1 MAKKRVL
8 IVDDNVD
15 VCALVALK
23 LESAG
28 IDVVQSFDG
37 ESGLAQ
43 AQSQQIDAIILDAVL
58 PGMSGLEVL
67 ARLRNSGNQVPVL
80 MLSGN
85 DHERDIAASFEAG
98 ANDYVTKPFSP
109 RELLSRVLA
118 LSAPA

>member
-67 ARLRNSGNQVPVL
+67 ERLRQSGNQVPVL

>member
-15 VCALVALK
+15 VCALIALK

>member
-85 DHERDIAASFEAG
+85 DHERDIAAGFEAG

>member
-67 ARLRNSGNQVPVL
+67 ERLRQSGNQVPLL